1 MKINKTYIAPMVGRT
16 DVFFRTLVR
25 VISDS
30 INLYTEMT
38 TCDAYLYTSRKYYKV
53 DENEH
58 HISIQLAGS
67 DPKKFAQC
75 AKIIKNNGYDEININ
90 VGCPSSKV
98 VRGDFG
104 ACLMKKPE
112 TLSSIVEEI
121 TKHTDIPLSIKT
133 RLGLNYDESLDLLV
147 DLITKTSAVGCKKYI
162 IHARNAILGGL
173 SPKKNRSI
181 PKIRYNDAE
190 KIAKIF
196 PDLQFVINGEIEQVE
211 SIEHQLNIFDG
222 VMLGR
227 KIYDDPVFIQSMQT
241 HLDGQSS
248 QITRSEILEKYLDAI
263 QLMKHDKSNYLLLRH
278 LFGLYYN
285 TPKSKMWK
293 KFLHHTISSD
303 SSIDQLREFKEL

>member
-38 TCDAYLYTSRKYYKV
+38 TCDAYLHTSRKYYKV

>member
-1 MKINKTYIAPMVGRT
+1 MVGRT

-38 TCDAYLYTSRKYYKV
+38 TCDAYLHTSRKYYKV

>member
-162 IHARNAILGGL
+162 IHARNAVLGGL

-293 KFLHHTISSD
+293 KFLHHTISND
-303 SSIDQLREFKEL
+303 SSIDQLRKFKEL

>member
-162 IHARNAILGGL
+162 IHARNAVLGGL

>member
-16 DVFFRTLVR
+16 DIFFRTLVR

-30 INLYTEMT
+30 INLYTEMIN
-38 TCDAYLYTSRKYYKV
+38 CDAFLHTNRKYYKV
-53 DENEH
+53 DKNEH
-58 HISIQLAGS
+58 HLSIQLAGS
-67 DPKKFAQC
+67 NPKKFAEC
-75 AKIIKNNGYDEININ
+75 AKIINNNGYDEININ

-98 VRGDFG
+98 VKADFG
-104 ACLMKKPE
+104 ACLMQKPD

-133 RLGLNYDESLDLLV
+133 RLGLNYNENLDLLV
-147 DLITKTSAVGCKKYI
+147 NLIAKTSAVGCKKFI
-162 IHARNAILGGL
+162 IHARNAVLGGL

-190 KIAKIF
+190 KITKMF

-211 SIEHQLNIFDG
+211 SIEKQLNIFDG
-222 VMLGR
+222 VMIGR
-227 KIYDDPVFIQSMQT
+227 KIYDDPVFIQRMQV
-241 HLDGQSS
+241 HLDGKVKQM
-248 QITRSEILEKYLDAI
+248 TRSEILEKYLDATQYI
-263 QLMKHDKSNYLLLRH
+263 EHDKSNYLLLRH

-293 KFLHHTISSD
+293 KFLHQTISSD
-303 SSIDQLREFKEL
+303 SSIDKLKKFKEH

>member
-1 MKINKTYIAPMVGRT
+1 MKINKIYIAPMVGRT

-38 TCDAYLYTSRKYYKV
+38 TCDAYLYTNRKYYKV

-67 DPKKFAQC
+67 DPKKFSQC

-98 VRGDFG
+98 VKGNFG
-104 ACLMKKPE
+104 ACLMEKPE
-112 TLSSIVEEI
+112 ILSSIVEEI
-121 TKHTDIPLSIKT
+121 TKHTNIPLSIKT
-133 RLGLNYDESLDLLV
+133 RLGLNYDENLDLLV
-147 DLITKTSAVGCKKYI
+147 NLITKTSAVGCKKFV

-181 PKIRYNDAE
+181 PKIRYDDAE
-190 KIAKIF
+190 RITKMF
-196 PDLQFVINGEIEQVE
+196 PDLEFVINGEIGEVQ
-211 SIEHQLNIFDG
+211 SIEKYLNIFDG
-222 VMLGR
+222 VMIGR
-227 KIYDDPVFIQSMQT
+227 KIYDDPVFIQSMQV
-241 HLDGQSS
+241 HLDGKAS
-248 QITRSEILEKYLDAI
+248 QMTRWEILEKYLDAI
-263 QLMKHDKSNYLLLRH
+263 QLMKHYKSNYLLLRH

-285 TPKSKMWK
+285 TPMSKMWK
-293 KFLHHTISSD
+293 KLLHQTISSD
-303 SSIDQLREFKEL
+303 SDIDKLRKFKEH

>member
-16 DVFFRTLVR
+16 DIFFRRLVR

-30 INLYTEMT
+30 INLYTEMI
-38 TCDAYLYTSRKYYKV
+38 TCDAFLHTNRKYYKV

-58 HISIQLAGS
+58 HLSIQLAGS
-67 DPKKFAQC
+67 DPEKFAEC
-75 AKIIKNNGYDEININ
+75 AKIINHNGYDEININ

-104 ACLMKKPE
+104 ACLMEKPD

-133 RLGLNYDESLDLLV
+133 RLGLNYDENLDLLV
-147 DLITKTSAVGCKKYI
+147 NLIAKTSAVGCKKFI
-162 IHARNAILGGL
+162 IHARNAVLGGL

-181 PKIRYNDAE
+181 PKIRYYDAE
-190 KIAKIF
+190 KITKMF
-196 PDLQFVINGEIEQVE
+196 PDLEFVINGEIEQLE
-211 SIEHQLNIFDG
+211 SIEQQLNIFDG
-222 VMLGR
+222 VMIGR
-227 KIYDDPVFIQSMQT
+227 KIYDDPVFIQRMKV
-241 HLDGQSS
+241 HLDEKVPQM
-248 QITRSEILEKYLDAI
+248 TRSEILEKYLDAI
-263 QLMKHDKSNYLLLRH
+263 RYIEHDKSNYLLLRH

-293 KFLHHTISSD
+293 KFLHQTISSD
-303 SSIDQLREFKEL
+303 SSIDKLRKFKEH

>member
-1 MKINKTYIAPMVGRT
+1 MVGRT

-162 IHARNAILGGL
+162 IHARNAVLGGL

-303 SSIDQLREFKEL
+303 SSIDQLRKFKEL